1 MSSPGRSMP
10 PCKNRPPVAGPEAED
25 APVCTAREAGLGA
38 DTDPVTASCKGRVH
52 SIETCGTVDGPGIRF
67 VVFLQG
73 CPMRCLYCH
82 NPDTWDARGGTL
94 MSADEVLAEYEKSR
108 QYYEHGGLTV
118 TGGEPL
124 LQMGFLTALCTEAK
138 RRGIHVCLDTS
149 GICFDEKNERFMM
162 QMDKLAKV
170 LDLVLLDIKH
180 MDETAHLALTGHSN
194 SGILAFARY
203 LERRHIPVWIRHVL
217 VEGYTLEEK
226 ELAALGAF
234 IRTLSNV
241 QAVDLLPYHSMGKE
255 KYKALGRPYPLAEA
269 RDVTQEQ
276 VQWAKELIWQAVK
289 GKP

>member
-1 MSSPGRSMP
+1 MSSPEHSMSPCEDSGHTTDACENSMP
-10 PCKNRPPVAGPEAED
+10 AACSS
-25 APVCTAREAGLGA
+25 A
-38 DTDPVTASCKGRVH
+38 DSGRIH

-94 MSADEVLAEYEKSR
+94 MSVDEVLAEYEKSR

-118 TGGEPL
+118 TGGEPM

-138 RRGIHVCLDTS
+138 QRGIHVCLDTS
-149 GICFDEKNERFMM
+149 GICYDEKNERFML
-162 QMDKLAKV
+162 QMDQLAKA

-194 SGILAFARY
+194 SRIFAFARY
-203 LERRHIPVWIRHVL
+203 LEQHRIPVWIRHVL

-226 ELAALGAF
+226 ELKALGAF
-234 IRTLSNV
+234 VKTLSNV
-241 QAVDLLPYHSMGKE
+241 QAVDVLPYHSMGKE

-269 RDVTQEQ
+269 KDVTQEQ
-276 VQWAKELIWQAVK
+276 VEWAKRQIQDAMQVSLN
-289 GKP
+289 